1 MKAAVEEERERVKVS
16 GPVLCRS
23 WLDIFFKEVQSC
35 VVFKKYLVLIGHF
48 VQWPNDIV
56 LWRFLYVQELLREA
70 LEEERGRSENAIQQ
84 AVERAQ
90 EQVRTKMED
99 MAKV

>member
-1 MKAAVEEERERVKVS
+1 MFASQVRIYIC
-16 GPVLCRS
+16 G
-23 WLDIFFKEVQSC
+23 
-35 VVFKKYLVLIGHF
+35 
-48 VQWPNDIV
+48 
-56 LWRFLYVQELLREA
+56 VQELLREA
-70 LEEERGRSENAIQQ
+70 LEEERARSENAIQQ